1 MSKLKKLVA
10 IMMSVAMTV
19 TLCAVNPTKAEAAVK
34 ILYGKKISITVGG
47 SDNIIVKGKATF
59 KSSNK
64 KIATVSNKGKV
75 KGKKA
80 GTCKITVKVGSS
92 TKKVNVTVKPKK
104 VTIKSAKLTSI
115 SSAKIS
121 WKKVKGASG
130 YYVYYST
137 KKSSGYKKV
146 RVKGGSKT
154 STTIKNLKLG
164 YTYYFKV
171 KAYAKSGKKYIT
183 SGSYSK
189 IKSVKTWKLTW
200 SDEFNYTDKA
210 KVLENWSYEEG
221 HGVNGGWGN
230 NEQQHY
236 TNTGDNVL
244 LTGNSLVIQP
254 KYEYI
259 ESENRYEYTSARL
272 VTRDKKTF
280 KYGRI
285 EFRAKVP
292 SAQGTWAATW
302 MLGQKNQWPY
312 SGEIDIMETLSNTRT
327 GMFALDSIPQ
337 TIHNERFNG
346 MSSSSGPKNGTTTV
360 NGSTTGYHT
369 YGINWTENEIIFTI
383 DGKTTWIYV
392 PSSYVLDGDGTDDN
406 SIWPFDDYF
415 YLIMNVAIGGTLGGS
430 IVGPNGIEDTI
441 IYKDEVIGEKGRM
454 YVDWVRV
461 YK

>member
-1 MSKLKKLVA
+1 MNKLKKLVA
-10 IMMSVAMTV
+10 IVLSMAMTV

-34 ILYGKKISITVGG
+34 ILYGKKLTITVGE
-47 SDNIIVKGKATF
+47 SDNIVVKGKATF

-64 KIATVSNKGKV
+64 KIATVSSKGKV

-92 TKKVNVTVKPKK
+92 TKKVKVTVKPKK
-104 VTIKSAKLTSI
+104 VTIKSAALTSI

-146 RVKGGSKT
+146 KVKGGSKT

-171 KAYAKSGKKYIT
+171 KAYVKSGKKYIT
-183 SGSYSK
+183 SDSYSK
-189 IKSVKTWKLTW
+189 IKSVKTWRLEW
-200 SDEFNYTDKA
+200 SDEFNYTNKSQIL
-210 KVLENWSYEEG
+210 KNWSYEEG
-221 HGVNGGWGN
+221 HGINGGWGN

-244 LTGNSLVIQP
+244 LTGKQLVIQP

-259 ESENRYEYTSARL
+259 ESEDRYEYTSARL
-272 VTRDKKTF
+272 ITKGKKQF
-280 KYGRI
+280 KYGKI
-285 EFRAKVP
+285 EFCAKVP

-302 MLGQKNQWPY
+302 MLGQKNNWPY
-312 SGEIDIMETLSNTRT
+312 SGEIDIMETLSNTNT
-327 GMFALDSIPQ
+327 GMFALDRIPQ
-337 TIHNERFNG
+337 TIHNKRFNG
-346 MSSSSGPKNGTTTV
+346 MSSSSGAKNVVTTV
-360 NGSTTGYHT
+360 KNSTTGYHV
-369 YGINWTENEIIFTI
+369 YGIIWTEKKITFTI
-383 DGKTTWIYV
+383 DGKTTWTYD
-392 PSSYVLDGDGTDDN
+392 PSLYVLDGDGTDD
-406 SIWPFDDYF
+406 STIWPYNDYF

-430 IVGPNGIEDTI
+430 IVGPSGIEQTFI
-441 IYKDEVIGEKGRM
+441 NQDEVVGTQGRM
-454 YVDWVRV
+454 YIDWVRV